1 MKITLAWCFIVPV
14 AGLVLQQAPA
24 APAAAPPLPQAAQDA
39 TSHILSNIQ
48 KLHQEATMSVAQQ
61 SALINALTVRKEKE
75 ARDAIEKEI
84 PLASANDTQELANDV
99 AEQDKELDAAL
110 SRSTQEAQ
118 EALRVLKDKTADSVN
133 ASTQLAVRNVEK
145 EAEEGAVGIS
155 KSSIKTQA
163 EAAALA
169 KEAMGAANFSQEAA
183 KNSALWVSELP
194 LKDAAEAVQVA
205 DKAEK
210 ESVKLRH
217 EYDDVKRIAKLA
229 GNLALNTMRI
239 AKQADAQ
246 AEKAK
251 MEATLTAEQAAQNAL
266 LLNTIRQQTKAATQ
280 RAQGVVAEM
289 K

>member
-99 AEQDKELDAAL
+99 AEQDKELDASI

-133 ASTQLAVRNVEK
+133 MSTQLAVRNVEK